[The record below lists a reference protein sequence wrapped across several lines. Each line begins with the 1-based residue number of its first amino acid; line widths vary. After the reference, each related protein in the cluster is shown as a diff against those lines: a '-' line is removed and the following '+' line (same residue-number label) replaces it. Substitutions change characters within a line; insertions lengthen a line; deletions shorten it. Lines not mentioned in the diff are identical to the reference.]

1 MTSFFLVPTIFLRL
15 TSKANDFVWFQWWG
29 EQVINI
35 SKRKNALIPELQFFL
50 FVFFALKDNNGNALK
65 A

>member
-1 MTSFFLVPTIFLRL
+1 MTSFFLLPTIFLRL

-35 SKRKNALIPELQFFL
+35 YKQKKKCFDSHIAVFV
-50 FVFFALKDNNGNALK
+50 FVFFPLKDDNALK